1 MASEHIASTG
11 VQVES
16 LGPRFP
22 TWRYWGPVGLYA
34 GLIFLG
40 SSISNPPEVL
50 SPLIKKFSDKVLHLC
65 EYGILGAL
73 CYRAC
78 RHASGSWV
86 SKHAVAVAVAGC
98 ALYGFSDEIHQ
109 LFVPFREGGDP
120 LDVMAD
126 VTGAALGAWIWYWLE
141 RRQGSFTPSSPGA

>member
-11 VQVES
+11 VRVGS
-16 LGPRFP
+16 LGPRLS

-34 GLIFLG
+34 GFIFFG

-50 SPLIKKFSDKVLHLC
+50 SPIIKEFSDKALHLF
-65 EYGILGAL
+65 EYSILGAL
-73 CYRAC
+73 SYRAC

-86 SKHAVAVAVAGC
+86 ARHAVAVAVAGC
-98 ALYGFSDEIHQ
+98 ALYGLSDEIHQ

-126 VTGAALGAWIWYWLE
+126 VAGATLGAWIWHWLE
-141 RRQGSFTPSSPGA
+141 RRQASFSSPSPGA